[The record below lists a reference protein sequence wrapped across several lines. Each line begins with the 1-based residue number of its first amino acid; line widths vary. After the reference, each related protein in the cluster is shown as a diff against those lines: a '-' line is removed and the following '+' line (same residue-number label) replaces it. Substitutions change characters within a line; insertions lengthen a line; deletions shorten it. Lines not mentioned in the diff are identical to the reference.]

1 MASSQRGGGKSTP
14 ITNFQSI
21 VMGPRAKNPHPG
33 EMKEIREK
41 EALEKETTREQQK
54 NNIKKVAQIEEE
66 LRREESERRTSNC
79 SMVAPFQPN
88 IYASAKSAEVL
99 EPQGDCWDI
108 CKQLTIIDD
117 IETIVIDKNSARE
130 PYNDSGSEGSQDEY
144 RPPAYKV
151 SQSEPSESEAAE
163 DRDEEDG
170 APKRNKQQKIWETYK
185 ESKEQP
191 GWDSAYKTL
200 SNARN
205 EMASPVDNDNSMVRY
220 GGMVGDSEEDDLE
233 CIAAVISASGK
244 SSKKKAL
251 PAMIKISAATS
262 APGPVTKKA
271 LRGGANKWNL
281 NHLPGPERQV
291 VQKTFTQVVVP
302 LAKAMAGTMVPWSEL
317 SVVHVQ
323 SLIDKAFGE
332 NLHVVQRDDVWCG
345 LISYRLNS
353 WQNGFGTTAAT
364 AVRSYIQENEENFEN
379 NAMTL
384 EASVAQYI
392 ELFTTVSGDPPTAP
406 FHWHEYELD
415 EETGTPK
422 KRGHFQHPLI
432 MYTLAHGHFAD
443 FDDVPNPET
452 LDKSELPSGALI
464 LALQAVYHTFGSWT
478 GKYIK
483 DASPKGFF
491 SADIYGDGDEHAGS
505 LPSFFAFLAATS
517 LYVASYTDYLRFYC
531 IDKSLAIRSSPLL
544 SQKLPKCLGYI
555 SLSIELSLVIVSL
568 VICLRFIAFYCES
581 PIQRLYFVTSSLRRP
596 FVTAS
601 PLRHCVAPSSL
612 RLPFITASP
621 LRSFVAL
628 SREADGNGK
637 MKAVH
642 VNTTSQYLPTLKA
655 LTMDYWVKIFNDVR
669 KILEQG
675 KKRKRSK
682 SISSRASSDAYDEV
696 ETHEY
701 ILLSDD

>member
-1 MASSQRGGGKSTP
+1 
-14 ITNFQSI
+14 
-21 VMGPRAKNPHPG
+21 MGPRAKNPHPG
-33 EMKEIREK
+33 VPDQKAKRRSPQEMKEIREK

-66 LRREESERRTSNC
+66 LRREESERHTSNR

-88 IYASAKSAEVL
+88 IYASAKSAEK
-99 EPQGDCWDI
+99 P
-108 CKQLTIIDD
+108 
-117 IETIVIDKNSARE
+117 IVIDKNSARE

-144 RPPAYKV
+144 RPPAYEV

-170 APKRNKQQKIWETYK
+170 APKRNKVSWKGKNKPNRHDINVARSTNTSHSTDAPGK
-185 ESKEQP
+185 HATSDSKRKATSTSNLEKSGKPTKKAKNNQAQVSGLLP

-233 CIAAVISASGK
+233 RIAAVISASGK

-353 WQNGFGTTAAT
+353 WRNGFGTTAAT

-379 NAMTL
+379 DAMTL
-384 EASVAQYI
+384 EAS
-392 ELFTTVSGDPPTAP
+392 GC
-406 FHWHEYELD
+406 
-415 EETGTPK
+415 
-422 KRGHFQHPLI
+422 FQHPLI

-464 LALQAVYHTFGSWT
+464 LALQAVYHAFGSWRT

-491 SADIYGDGDEHAGS
+491 SADIYGDG
-505 LPSFFAFLAATS
+505 
-517 LYVASYTDYLRFYC
+517 
-531 IDKSLAIRSSPLL
+531 IR
-544 SQKLPKCLGYI
+544 
-555 SLSIELSLVIVSL
+555 
-568 VICLRFIAFYCES
+568 
-581 PIQRLYFVTSSLRRP
+581 
-596 FVTAS
+596 
-601 PLRHCVAPSSL
+601 
-612 RLPFITASP
+612 
-621 LRSFVAL
+621 
-628 SREADGNGK
+628 READGNGK
-637 MKAVH
+637 MKARTVH
-642 VNTTSQYLPTLKA
+642 VNTASQYLPTLKA
-655 LTMDYWVKIFNDVR
+655 LTMDHWVKIFNDVR
-669 KILEQG
+669 EILEQG

-682 SISSRASSDAYDEV
+682 SISSRASSDAYDEA